1 MKNFIYFNFCICFLF
16 SSCFQQGMNQIKYHP
31 NDFGDGSK
39 YLLKQRFI
47 PGLFSTAVNDCIIQ
61 YERVTEGTNA
71 NRVHF
76 LINRK
81 VEALDFVPTIHLKID
96 DLIFHIKINRV
107 KTQLQTENETSSNQT
122 MTTDTTGNV
131 MSSSSSSS
139 TQNSWFAEKFYID
152 LPIDAITNIERAK
165 KISYRFYY
173 GPEPVTLEYDKDKL
187 KLLKELFSKK

>member
-1 MKNFIYFNFCICFLF
+1 
-16 SSCFQQGMNQIKYHP
+16 
-31 NDFGDGSK
+31 
-39 YLLKQRFI
+39 
-47 PGLFSTAVNDCIIQ
+47 
-61 YERVTEGTNA
+61 
-71 NRVHF
+71 

-173 GPEPVTLEYDKDKL
+173 GPEPVTLEYDQDKL
-187 KLLKELFSKK
+187 NQLKELFSKK